1 MLAVCA
7 GPGWVMASISL
18 QGFYNGRYARGF
30 TWLTVL
36 LIVLTVVAATYLFNW
51 LQAESSRETVFVPSG
66 QEAQQMNVQMYSLN
80 DPEGSFTIDDVAQGK
95 SGQFTRMQ
103 TGNLG
108 YGFRH
113 KALWIRFTI
122 DTQHYTDPYWFL
134 MERWEHVGKLMMFYP
149 AEGKFHT
156 LLVSEENPAS
166 ARAFNIHQ
174 YLFKVPN
181 AAGPVTYYMRY
192 EPNGHTLNISLTW
205 AGIKGLVEHIHDS
218 EMWLG
223 LFFGGMII
231 MWFYNLML
239 LLYLRDRAYFYY
251 IYYLGGFIVTFAY
264 MNGFPPLF
272 VRMGW
277 WQERLFSLAGYV
289 AMHGVILF
297 ARHFLLLKDATP
309 RLDKTLK
316 LYQWAV
322 AMSMIAVFVLQDTN
336 PYYILNYLI
345 FPLVPLLIAA
355 GIIRW
360 RQRYAPAGLYCLGW
374 VAFAISL
381 ALIGFKFI
389 GLLPANFVTNYA
401 IQLSS
406 AWEVVIF
413 AFALAYRIKLVEAES
428 KEQSARFVME
438 LEAAYEKEKEAVK
451 EKTVFIAAV
460 SHELRNPLQSLS
472 VAVSVLNVMDKS
484 PEIEKFIGQAERA
497 AAQITAQMQDI
508 ADYSRLEAGV
518 LSARN
523 TSFMLGELLD
533 GVTDDFVQQAND
545 KNLSLIL
552 HNPNHTLTL
561 NTDHDRL
568 RQVLNNLVS
577 NAVKFTDTGSI
588 TVSEWI
594 EKSPAGTTFLYLAV
608 ADTGPGIA
616 REDIS
621 LLFKAFSQLN
631 SPQKKLGTGL
641 GLAIVKRIVLL
652 LQGSVDVQSAIG
664 LGTRITVRIPIG

>member
-1 MLAVCA
+1 
-7 GPGWVMASISL
+7 MAKL
-18 QGFYNGRYARGF
+18 FLCRFYDGKHSRGF

-36 LIVLTVVAATYLFNW
+36 LILLTVVAATHLFNW
-51 LQAESSRETVFVPSG
+51 LQAENSVEKVFVPYG
-66 QEAQQMNVQMYSLN
+66 QGAQQLTVRMDSLD
-80 DPEGSFTIDDVAQGK
+80 DPGGTFSIDDVVQGK
-95 SGQFTRMQ
+95 HGDFMPMQ

-108 YGFRH
+108 YGYSH
-113 KALWIRFTI
+113 QALWIRFTV
-122 DTQHYTDPYWFL
+122 DTRAYADPYWFL
-134 MERWEHVGKLMMFYP
+134 LERWEHVGRLMMFYP
-149 AEGKFHT
+149 SDGTYQT
-156 LLVSEENPAS
+156 LLLTEEVPAS
-166 ARAFNIHQ
+166 ARAFNVHQ

-181 AAGPVTYYMRY
+181 ASGPTTYYMRY

-223 LFFGGMII
+223 LFFGGMIV

-251 IYYLGGFIVTFAY
+251 IYYLGGFIFTFGY
-264 MNGFPPLF
+264 MNGFPSL
-272 VRMGW
+272 VMTMGW
-277 WQERLFSLAGYV
+277 WQERLFSLAGYA

-309 RLDKTLK
+309 HLDKTLRI
-316 LYQWAV
+316 YQWAV
-322 AMSMIAVFVLQDTN
+322 VISMAAIFALQEIN

-355 GIIRW
+355 GIVRW
-360 RQRYAPAGLYCLGW
+360 RQGYAPAGLYCLGW

-413 AFALAYRIKLVEAES
+413 AFALAYRIKLTEAES
-428 KEQSARFVME
+428 KEQSARFVRE
-438 LEAAYEKEKEAVK
+438 LEAAYEKEKAAVK

-472 VAVSVLNVMDKS
+472 VAVSVLNILEKS
-484 PEIEKFIGQAERA
+484 PEVEKFIGQAERA

-518 LSARN
+518 LSVRK
-523 TSFMLGELLD
+523 TTFVLGELLD
-533 GVTDDFVQQAND
+533 GVMDDFMPQTSGKKV
-545 KNLSLIL
+545 
-552 HNPNHTLTL
+552 TLTL
-561 NTDHDRL
+561 RNPNRLLRLVTDHDRL

-577 NAVKFTDTGSI
+577 NAVKFTDHGSI
-588 TVSEWI
+588 TVSEWM
-594 EKSPAGTTFLYLAV
+594 EYGPCATAFLNLSV

-616 REDIS
+616 GEDLP

-631 SPQKKLGTGL
+631 SPKKKLGTGL
-641 GLAIVKRIVLL
+641 GLAIVRRIVLL
-652 LQGSVDVQSAIG
+652 LQGSVDVQSEIG
-664 LGTRITVRIPIG
+664 SGTRMTVRVPVELNEVEA